1 MGDEEASAMRHSS
14 TQTRLPWL
22 LASLLA
28 LALQGCDQAAE
39 SPQDESEPPSPI
51 SGRYEVS
58 GETVTKSTG
67 DKREISGT
75 LIVAADEAG
84 KYIATFDFSTT
95 YPGADSAMPAE
106 VIGKGE
112 GSVEGRTLL
121 GTAHTQLV
129 MATVPG
135 VDPGFAYI
143 PRMVSTRIVSNST
156 ATIARDGAVT
166 ITIRSVPAKG
176 EEYEPTR
183 TTLHGR
189 RLSAAGV
196 GGE

>member
-1 MGDEEASAMRHSS
+1 MRRSS
-14 TQTRLPWL
+14 MQARLPWL
-22 LASLLA
+22 LASA
-28 LALQGCDQAAE
+28 LAVTLLGCEAAE
-39 SPQDESEPPSPI
+39 PPADESEPASPI

-67 DKREISGT
+67 DKREIAGT
-75 LIVAADEAG
+75 LIVAADDAG
-84 KYIATFDFSTT
+84 KYTATFDFTTT

-112 GSVEGRTLL
+112 GEIEGRTLRGL
-121 GTAHTQLV
+121 AHTQLV

-143 PRMVSTRIVSNST
+143 PRLVSTRIVSNTT
-156 ATIARDGAVT
+156 ATVARDGTVT
-166 ITIRSVPAKG
+166 ITIRSVPAEG
-176 EEYEPTR
+176 EEYAPTR

-189 RLSAAGV
+189 RHSAAGV
-196 GGE
+196 GGK